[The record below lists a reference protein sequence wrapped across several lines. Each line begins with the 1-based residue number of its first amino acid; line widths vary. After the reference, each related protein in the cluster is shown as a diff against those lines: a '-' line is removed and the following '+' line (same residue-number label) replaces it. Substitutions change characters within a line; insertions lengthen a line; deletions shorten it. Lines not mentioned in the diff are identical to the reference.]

1 MKDDVLQL
9 IYEGMYD
16 PCVFKAI
23 FVVGG
28 PGSGKSWVKKKLG
41 LDHMGFVSLDSDYPL
56 EKYMKQSNL
65 SLKMPPEE
73 QQERNV
79 IRQRAKSVTSSKEES
94 ILDQRLGLVI
104 AETGSNLKDTM
115 EKDIKLKQLGYD
127 TAMIFVNTDMN
138 TATHRNLSRERSV
151 PAGIVQEKWKQA
163 QKNIGY
169 YQQNF
174 NPFWIIDNSDDSNV
188 SVQLDNVYKKISR
201 WCKETPKN
209 AEVNKT
215 FKKWRE
221 EKGI

>member
-73 QQERNV
+73 QQKRNV

-115 EKDIKLKQLGYD
+115 EKDIKLKKLGYD

-151 PAGIVQEKWKQA
+151 PAEIVQEKWKQA

-188 SVQLDNVYKKISR
+188 SVQLDNVYKRISR

-209 AEVNKT
+209 TEVSKT
-215 FKKWRE
+215 FEKWRE